1 MLECCVW
8 WGEGTSGYR
17 GFGEDT
23 IKVNIGSWEDLYSVL
38 WVLVEE
44 DLNKGE
50 EAANINL
57 IMYMYIVKVR

>member
-8 WGEGTSGYR
+8 WGGGASGYR

-23 IKVNIGSWEDLYSVL
+23 IKVDIGSWEGLYSVL